1 MFGPLTLLCS
11 SHLPWWGRW
20 PPRELPWVM
29 RLAKAETS
37 FEVLN
42 GVLWSVSYTKRIH
55 LLCEVPLRD
64 LCEPRKTSKRKLSYR
79 FWKESWCIYF
89 PILQQRSSVFFQQ
102 YSPFLLSGLAGLAP
116 ERMGTPKGFSLPV
129 SRCVGMKA
137 ERNQAYS
144 NPQGPPEEAMHSKGQ
159 SVPNSRG
166 WVLVYLWKGEQAR
179 KCWAVKKLNN
189 QCFCV
194 LVHCP

>member
-1 MFGPLTLLCS
+1 MGSLASQGTAL
-11 SHLPWWGRW
+11 
-20 PPRELPWVM
+20 RE
-29 RLAKAETS
+29 RLAEAETS

-55 LLCEVPLRD
+55 LLCEVPPRD

-102 YSPFLLSGLAGLAP
+102 YSPFLLSGLAGLTP

-129 SRCVGMKA
+129 SRCVQMKVV
-137 ERNQAYS
+137 RNQAYS
-144 NPQGPPEEAMHSKGQ
+144 NPQGPPGEALHSKGQ
-159 SVPNSRG
+159 RVPKEHGAVGAGSTRGRESRQG
-166 WVLVYLWKGEQAR
+166 NAELWR
-179 KCWAVKKLNN
+179 S
-189 QCFCV
+189 
-194 LVHCP
+194 